1 MDFSVLYENG
11 FTERKKSPK
20 HFFFRVLGDGIFQ
33 RIAFYKHHSSHYPII
48 SFSVCSL
55 YGVLD
60 KALFET
66 QTFVYPQFV
75 YETDCILL
83 NSFIMY
89 IYKGLKYI
97 TPKF

>member
-66 QTFVYPQFV
+66 QTFVYPQFGV
-75 YETDCILL
+75 YELENLVSTLD
-83 NSFIMY
+83 Y
-89 IYKGLKYI
+89 VDRYKIGRAHV
-97 TPKF
+97 